1 MTQRRTKR
9 VKARTTKTLKLKKET
24 LRDLD
29 PKGTIK
35 GGWMDDG
42 CRKTRAGSGCSW

>member
-1 MTQRRTKR
+1 MTVRQTKK

-35 GGWMDDG
+35 GGQIDDT
-42 CRKTRAGSGCSW
+42 CRRTRQFSGCSW